1 MWRGL
6 RVATVEENST
16 IPPSLRVVKGF
27 EREAVVIADQGS

>member
-27 EREAVVIADQGS
+27 EREAVAIAHHDS

>member
-16 IPPSLRVVKGF
+16 ILPSPRVVKGF
-27 EREAVVIADQGS
+27 EREAVVIVDQGS